1 MLGIDQ
7 KLTHLIGFSRVAFDT
22 AQASQSWASKL
33 QWSLAVIA
41 AIAVFL
47 PGETWAMIMAGLSF
61 MGALIVTGLGLRQRK
76 FRRYGERVRRATL
89 LAKGLGHE
97 LSAHEYRCIETGF
110 EGDAER
116 VADKADSNYYAS
128 RLPPGEDRLIENLYE
143 SAFWSKDLYR
153 HSSKR
158 AWIKFGAM
166 MVAVI
171 MIMIMTMPFL
181 EGDMEIVISRVVL
194 VIMTLLVSREVLG
207 DAMDYAAAQHELE
220 LILERLETLKDKA
233 DKTADLMLILGDYN
247 ASVQSAPMP
256 QSGVYEARRASI
268 AKAWDAY
275 KAC

>member
-1 MLGIDQ
+1 MLGIDE
-7 KLTHLIGFSRVAFDT
+7 KLTRLIGYSRVAFDT
-22 AQASQSWASKL
+22 AQASQAWASKL
-33 QWSLAVIA
+33 QWFLAAIV

-61 MGALIVTGLGLRQRK
+61 MGALVITGLGLRQRK

-97 LSAHEYRCIETGF
+97 LSAHEYRRIETGF
-110 EGDAER
+110 EGDAESL
-116 VADKADSNYYAS
+116 AEKADGKYYAS
-128 RLPPGEDRLIENLYE
+128 AVPPGEGRLIENLYE
-143 SAFWSKDLYR
+143 SAFWSEDLYR

-158 AWIKFGAM
+158 AWIRFGAM

-171 MIMIMTMPFL
+171 IIVIMTMPFL
-181 EGDMEIVISRVVL
+181 DGDMEIVLSRVVL
-194 VIMTLLVSREVLG
+194 VIMTLLVSREIFG
-207 DAMDYAAAQHELE
+207 DAMDYAAAQHEVE

-268 AKAWDAY
+268 TKAWDAH
-275 KAC
+275 KAS